1 MNMKSIIREILQI
14 VLLALVVFFAL
25 HFLIQ
30 NFRIEGTSM
39 EPNLHNRQYVLVN
52 KTAYWF
58 GSNPSRGDVIV
69 FQAPDQP
76 QYDRI
81 KRVIGMPGE
90 TVEVKRD
97 GTVYIDGEILEE
109 PYLSSNTGGLAGTWV
124 VPSDEYFVMG
134 DNRGVSYDSR
144 NGGPIPQGNIV
155 GKAWLIIWPIGDWG
169 FAPNETVV
177 LEAAPS

>member
-1 MNMKSIIREILQI
+1 MNIRPVVREILQI

-25 HFLIQ
+25 HFMVQ

-39 EPNLHNRQYVLVN
+39 VPNLQNGQYVIVN
-52 KTAYWF
+52 KIAYWF
-58 GSNPSRGDVIV
+58 GNNPGRGDVIV

-76 QYDRI
+76 EYDRI
-81 KRVIGMPGE
+81 KRVIGLPGE

-97 GTVYIDGEILEE
+97 GTVYINGEIIEE
-109 PYLSSNTGGLAGTWV
+109 PYLSANVGGLSGTWE
-124 VPSDEYFVMG
+124 VPQDEYFVMG

-144 NGGPIPQGNIV
+144 NGGPIPRGNIV

-169 FAPNETVV
+169 FAPNETIV
-177 LEAAPS
+177 LETSPS

>member
-1 MNMKSIIREILQI
+1 MRPVIREILQI

-39 EPNLHNRQYVLVN
+39 EPNLQNSQYTLVN

-58 GSNPSRGDVIV
+58 GRDPHRGDVIV
-69 FQAPDQP
+69 FKAPDQP

-81 KRVIGMPGE
+81 KRVIGLPGE

-97 GTVYIDGEILEE
+97 GAVYVDGQKMEE
-109 PYLSSNTGGLAGTWV
+109 KYLSSHIGGPNGIWT
-124 VPSDEYFVMG
+124 VPPDQYFVMG

-144 NGGPIPQGNIV
+144 NGGAIPRENII
-155 GKAWLIIWPIGDWG
+155 GKAWLIIWPVGDWG
-169 FAPNETVV
+169 GAPNYSLS
-177 LEAAPS
+177 LEATP